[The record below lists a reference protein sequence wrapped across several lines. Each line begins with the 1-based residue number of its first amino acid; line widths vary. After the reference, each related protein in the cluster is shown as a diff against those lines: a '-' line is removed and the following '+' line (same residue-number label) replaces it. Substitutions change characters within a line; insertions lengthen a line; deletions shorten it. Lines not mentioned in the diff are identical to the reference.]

1 MSAQAVPG
9 QRRVGQVGLTLCFF
23 RRIDLRRLSFTGC
36 CVHMQD
42 AVLPPRMT
50 AVRQPGR
57 A

>member
-23 RRIDLRRLSFTGC
+23 RRIDLRRLSFPGR
-36 CVHMQD
+36 CVHVQD

-50 AVRQPGR
+50 AVRQPER

>member
-23 RRIDLRRLSFTGC
+23 RRIDPRRLSFTGC

-50 AVRQPGR
+50 AVRQPER